1 MYNFLTVGFDCS
13 PAGALRGLNLRS
25 EALPFDWVV
34 SNISS
39 LEKCFQDNFMK
50 YHTNLK
56 LEHSKTRLIDEYGF
70 MFPHDYPLMDINKNT
85 DNVTIDRIGEG
96 IIGEEKNKI
105 ITNNW
110 QQFYSIAKEKY
121 DRRIKRFLNIVNDD
135 KPIILLCRY
144 STKDVLL
151 LRNLFLKY
159 YNKQNIFYINSS
171 NEKIVDNFIINCNT
185 EVNGNWNDIEIW
197 KKYINLVILLNSKK
211 INLSRLLQ

>member
-13 PAGALRGLNLRS
+13 PASALRGLNLRS

-39 LEKCFQDNFMK
+39 LDKCFQDNFMK

-56 LEHSKTRLIDEYGF
+56 LDHSKTRLIDEYGF

-85 DNVTIDRIGEG
+85 DDVTIDIIGEG

-105 ITNNW
+105 ITENW

-121 DRRIKRFLNIVNDD
+121 DRRIKRFLNIVNDT

-159 YNKQNIFYINSS
+159 YNKQNIFFINSS
-171 NEKIVDNFIINCNT
+171 NEKFVNNFIINCNT
-185 EVNGNWNDIEIW
+185 EENGNWNDIEIW
-197 KKYINLVILLNSKK
+197 KKYINLVILNNNK
-211 INLSRLLQ
+211 IIFVDQLR

>member
-159 YNKQNIFYINSS
+159 YNKQ
-171 NEKIVDNFIINCNT
+171 
-185 EVNGNWNDIEIW
+185 
-197 KKYINLVILLNSKK
+197 KYILYKFI
-211 INLSRLLQ
+211 